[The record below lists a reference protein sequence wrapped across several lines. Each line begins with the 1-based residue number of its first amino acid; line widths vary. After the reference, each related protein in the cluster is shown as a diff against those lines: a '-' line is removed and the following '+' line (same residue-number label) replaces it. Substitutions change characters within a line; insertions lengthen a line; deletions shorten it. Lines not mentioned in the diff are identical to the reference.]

1 MAYSLL
7 LYVRFYWNK
16 DVVVTKRPPSSQLL
30 LPDPFGNFA
39 YPWLGERI
47 SDMSICCHDMS
58 VCLDPS
64 YHEINPHSHGQNI
77 SSIVSVKYLV
87 AMKSRLIDRGS
98 FPSS

>member
-1 MAYSLL
+1 
-7 LYVRFYWNK
+7 
-16 DVVVTKRPPSSQLL
+16 
-30 LPDPFGNFA
+30 
-39 YPWLGERI
+39 
-47 SDMSICCHDMS
+47 MSICCHDMS

-77 SSIVSVKYLV
+77 SSLVSVKYLV